1 MSDNIPRPPRPPR
14 PGASTAAAP
23 APRSGIR
30 PGGDSANDFGDTRT
44 VILSR
49 KSMSMMQTKKGDESK
64 APSQPATPPAM
75 QKARVENGT
84 VYCVSCSASFPIVS
98 DEFYGAVVECPD
110 CAAEFVIPTKA
121 ELTSPAAAPA
131 PAPARAAAPAPAPV
145 AEAPKK
151 AAKKRKPVRNVPK
164 YIESEVKDS
173 EEVVFCEI
181 KDMGSGSQA
190 GIVGGIVAM
199 AGGIGGA
206 VMGGGIGI
214 GVAGGV
220 GVLGIILGI
229 VLGKKAGG
237 KVAAAITDER
247 IVVKPESGDW
257 VVQSEL
263 E

>member
-14 PGASTAAAP
+14 PGASTSAAP
-23 APRSGIR
+23 VSGGIR
-30 PGGDSANDFGDTRT
+30 PGSDSANDFGDTRT

-49 KSMSMMQTKKGDESK
+49 KSMSMMQTKKGDTK
-64 APSQPATPPAM
+64 APVEQQSAPAPAPAPGGL

-84 VYCVSCSASFPIVS
+84 VHCVKCAASFPIVS

-121 ELTSPAAAPA
+121 ELNAPAPA
-131 PAPARAAAPAPAPV
+131 PAPARASAPAPKA
-145 AEAPKK
+145 APKK
-151 AAKKRKPVRNVPK
+151 SPKKRKPVRNVPS

-173 EEVVFCEI
+173 EEVIFCES

-190 GIVGGIVAM
+190 GIVGGLVAM

-206 VMGGGIGI
+206 VMGDTLGIA
-214 GVAGGV
+214 VAGGV
-220 GVLGIILGI
+220 GVLGIILGL

-237 KVAAAITDER
+237 KVTAAVTDER
-247 IVVKPESGDW
+247 VLIKPDSGGW
-257 VVQSEL
+257 VVQTDL